1 MGHYSARQNSCS
13 HSRIM
18 GGAVVMAEHRKTHLG
33 AKTLYKLLVQQ
44 IVACNLY
51 TTIKQVTQQC
61 KICLQNNPKS
71 GHKNVTRT
79 NRERKLLRTTMAD

>member
-1 MGHYSARQNSCS
+1 M
-13 HSRIM
+13 
-18 GGAVVMAEHRKTHLG
+18 VEHRNTHWG
-33 AKTLYKLLVQQ
+33 AEALYKHLVQQ
-44 IVACNLY
+44 IVAQNLY